1 MSKRRRTRYAGS
13 VRFYKHLLILCI
25 TAAIV
30 IPVGL
35 CAFLAISN
43 RKLNR
48 TVEDLE
54 AQVTE
59 LQQSAQ
65 ITTASISAS
74 DSSSSVSE
82 NAAESTEEEDEE
94 EKLSISTDGWN
105 LFLVNEQNFLP
116 SDFTVELETLPNTG
130 KKQVDARIVEPLNE
144 MLDAMEEE
152 GLRPV
157 ICSAYRTI
165 EYQTELFE
173 NYIDNRLAEGWTYED
188 AFYKARTRIAIPG
201 ASEHHTG
208 LALDIVSKTHQQFD
222 DAQADTKEAIWL
234 AEHCAEY
241 GFILRYPEGKEDIT
255 GIEYESWHFRYVG
268 EEAASYIMENE
279 ITLEEYLALA
289 E

>member
-1 MSKRRRTRYAGS
+1 MIAG
-13 VRFYKHLLILCI
+13 I
-25 TAAIV
+25 TAAIMISIGFCV
-30 IPVGL
+30 
-35 CAFLAISN
+35 FLAFSN
-43 RKLNR
+43 RELSQ
-48 TVEDLE
+48 TVRDLK

-59 LQQSAQ
+59 LQQSEQ
-65 ITTASISAS
+65 ITTASIAAS
-74 DSSSSVSE
+74 DSSSPISE
-82 NAAESTEEEDEE
+82 QSSEYADGESGE
-94 EKLSISTDGWN
+94 EKLSISTDDWN

-116 SDFTVELETLPNTG
+116 SDFTVELEKLPNTG
-130 KKQVDARIVEPLNE
+130 GKQVDTRIVEPLTE

-157 ICSAYRTI
+157 VCSAYRTI

-173 NYIDNRLAEGWTYED
+173 NYIDKRLAEGWTYED

-208 LALDIVSKTHQQFD
+208 LAVDIVSKTHQQLD

>member
-1 MSKRRRTRYAGS
+1 MSKRKRARYAGS
-13 VRFYKHLLILCI
+13 VRFYKHLLIVCI
-25 TAAIV
+25 VAAIV
-30 IPVGL
+30 IPTGFCV
-35 CAFLAISN
+35 FLTVSN
-43 RKLNR
+43 RALHR
-48 TVEDLE
+48 TVRDLE

-74 DSSSSVSE
+74 DSSSTVSE
-82 NAAESTEEEDEE
+82 NAAKSMEEE
-94 EKLSISTDGWN
+94 EKLSISTDDWN

-130 KKQVDARIVEPLNE
+130 KKQVDARIVEPLTE

-157 ICSAYRTI
+157 VCSAYRTI

-173 NYIDNRLAEGWTYED
+173 NYIDKRLAEGWTYED

-208 LALDIVSKTHQQFD
+208 LAVDIVSKTHQQLD
-222 DAQADTKEAIWL
+222 DAQADTEEAIWL